1 MRSNLI
7 EAIMGAVVLVVA
19 AFFLVFAYSTADIGA
34 VDGYEIT
41 ARFDRADGVGPGTE
55 VRMSG
60 VKIGTVTAM
69 SLDPKD
75 YLALVRMTVR
85 PDIAIP
91 DDTSIS
97 VASDGLLGD
106 AFLNLSPGGSDDMLA
121 VGGEIEVTQGSVDLI
136 SLLGRA
142 MFSGTEGNGKS
153 E

>member
-7 EAIMGAVVLVVA
+7 EAVMGAVVLAVA
-19 AFFLVFAYSTADIGA
+19 AFFLAFAYSTADIGT

-60 VKIGTVTAM
+60 VKVGAVTAM
-69 SLDPKD
+69 SLDPEN

-85 PDIAIP
+85 PDLRIP
-91 DDTSIS
+91 DDTAIS

-106 AFLNLSPGGSDDMLA
+106 SFLNLSPGGSDDMLA
-121 VGGEIEVTQGSVDLI
+121 AGGEIEATQGSVDLI

-142 MFSGTEGNGKS
+142 VFGGTEGNGKS